1 MPKTPQKKKIF
12 HMESRLSIIF
22 ILNYQRKCG
31 SKVENALMVHL
42 INCIIL
48 PKNFTL
54 NLKKKPLKICGK
66 MAKNTIFNPKIAIFF
81 ILRHYLELK
90 GDKNEIQFFPGDF

>member
-31 SKVENALMVHL
+31 SKVENALMLHA
-42 INCIIL
+42 
-48 PKNFTL
+48 K
-54 NLKKKPLKICGK
+54 LKISAIYEFCK
-66 MAKNTIFNPKIAIFF
+66 LVAMYIYNLWLYLYETNFIF
-81 ILRHYLELK
+81 
-90 GDKNEIQFFPGDF
+90 DK

>member
-1 MPKTPQKKKIF
+1 M
-12 HMESRLSIIF
+12 
-22 ILNYQRKCG
+22 G
-31 SKVENALMVHL
+31 HL

-66 MAKNTIFNPKIAIFF
+66 MAKNTIFNPKIANF